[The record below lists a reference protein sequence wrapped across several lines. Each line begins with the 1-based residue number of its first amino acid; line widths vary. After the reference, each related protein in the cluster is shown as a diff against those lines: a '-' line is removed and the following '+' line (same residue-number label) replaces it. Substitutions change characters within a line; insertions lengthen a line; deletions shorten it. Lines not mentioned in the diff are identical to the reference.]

1 MHPKWRFVEYTNI
14 NDVPTVERYNFLV
27 IEDNEKIGRKE
38 YQETVEK
45 GFSKMYDAFF
55 YAFIGFGDIWFFDK
69 VTRNHEKAEHG
80 KPNGTKYFGASGMP
94 PCPITT
100 ITAKTNFNI
109 SIEWFL
115 IS

>member
-80 KPNGTKYFGASGMP
+80 KPNGNQILWCIGNASMSDNNNY
-94 PCPITT
+94 C
-100 ITAKTNFNI
+100 KNKF
-109 SIEWFL
+109 
-115 IS
+115 

>member
-1 MHPKWRFVEYTNI
+1 MHPKRRFVEYAYI
-14 NDVPTVERYNFLV
+14 NDIPSIKEYIFLV
-27 IEDNEKIGRKE
+27 IKDNEKIGRKE

-80 KPNGTKYFGASGMP
+80 KPDRNQIFRCIGNASMP
-94 PCPITT
+94 DNNNYGEN
-100 ITAKTNFNI
+100 KF
-109 SIEWFL
+109 
-115 IS
+115 